1 MDDKQ
6 DIIEELKG
14 FKDQF
19 TLNSSDTKKAEQV
32 AEELYGNKN
41 PSDGNIKDGGAL
53 AVARKRNIIIII
65 AAFFVVCAIFL
76 SIFLPIMLKKE
87 PGSGIKY
94 YDLSQ
99 IETEII
105 DNIDEFIVGNNLT
118 CRYYKGDSFISN
130 YKAGYVKENKQLAFL
145 VQQSVTMD
153 TSGFD
158 TIVLNIVLTK
168 DIFQSFESFTKFTDT
183 VEIRG
188 MTVQYRTASTGQAKD
203 IYASF
208 EDSSVIYYLQ
218 ISTSSVSSA
227 EDKLNQY
234 ILNII

>member
-19 TLNSSDTKKAEQV
+19 TLNSDDTKKAEQV

-94 YDLSQ
+94 Y
-99 IETEII
+99 E
-105 DNIDEFIVGNNLT
+105 
-118 CRYYKGDSFISN
+118 Y
-130 YKAGYVKENKQLAFL
+130 
-145 VQQSVTMD
+145 
-153 TSGFD
+153 
-158 TIVLNIVLTK
+158 
-168 DIFQSFESFTKFTDT
+168 
-183 VEIRG
+183 
-188 MTVQYRTASTGQAKD
+188 
-203 IYASF
+203 
-208 EDSSVIYYLQ
+208 
-218 ISTSSVSSA
+218 
-227 EDKLNQY
+227 
-234 ILNII
+234 